1 MDIIIFICLFQCI
14 HAVEAQST
22 VRDSHAGSNT
32 IENRLMALE
41 EENRRLGQTLQ
52 GMLSLFAVIM

>member
-1 MDIIIFICLFQCI
+1 MDILMFICIFQCI

-22 VRDSHAGSNT
+22 IKDSHISSNV

-41 EENRRLGQTLQ
+41 EENRRLGQTLE
-52 GMLSLFAVIM
+52 GML